1 MNYIKVIFGG
11 ICFFLLV
18 YSALSGI
25 WDFVGNF
32 IQDIELK
39 GLVTTFTLLFLGWG
53 YNRFETEW
61 RHYK

>member
-32 IQDIELK
+32 IKDPELK
-39 GLVTTFTLLFLGWG
+39 GLITTFTLLFLGWG
-53 YNRFETEW
+53 YNRLETKW

>member
-11 ICFFLLV
+11 ICFFILLF
-18 YSALSGI
+18 SALSGI
-25 WDFVGNF
+25 WNFVGNF
-32 IQDIELK
+32 IQEQELK
-39 GLVTTFTLLFLGWG
+39 GLVSIGGLLFLGWG